1 MEYLFDSN
9 FQTAK
14 KIINKKGGYAQAAPS
29 GTFFNT
35 TSEYVSTMSEQ
46 SLLKRL
52 SPQGKALNAAEDFY
66 INVDKYIVEA
76 GAAKINP
83 QWWRGWIH
91 DIMQKANDPLYVVVA
106 RDGAVK
112 AMDYFTNTTQGKKY
126 IKELIRRSDDPDVR
140 AVLNNEEDLLKYLK
154 SAEYEV
160 GRLQGNQTR
169 KILRG
174 GQEITEEQAG
184 QMIRNADGSFNFPD
198 YEVDLTMGAETVREF
213 ISTGGFLN
221 GEDWLELSQ
230 KYAVL
235 SSKSEKYFGDFYN
248 KIKEVFDKDIVQL
261 DLGPRTQA
269 FNNNPNLTVTGQ
281 MATSAL
287 NKFDEKLGNAYSILL
302 AKPSDWLNRDPMF
315 RWSFYT
321 LAEDLMPFMTEDV
334 KKEFIVGAKTW
345 IDGSEL
351 YENLLKK
358 ADLPA
363 GENSIET
370 LEQAETLL
378 KYKAMEEVK
387 NLLYAS
393 SDRHVLSD
401 VMSSYIPFPE
411 IWQEVIKTW
420 GKLLIENPQK
430 FNRTRI
436 GIDRGKEA
444 KPWDTDNAFFTS
456 DPVTGELMFNYLD
469 VANVATFGIPK
480 LIGSAFGFAPLQ
492 QGLLGEN
499 LIDDGVRV
507 KPYGFLEGLNL
518 ISANGFSPGFGPIVT
533 MPFKFLTKIATV
545 PGFFN
550 DFILGNFEQPGGEI
564 NFINELPSWAK
575 SLLKAVPYTQE
586 ATEEINASYSKT
598 VMDLFTLYYY
608 AGKWTPDDEESIK
621 IAMQE
626 AESAAAMHW
635 LIRGSAQGSL
645 PTGIQPRYEI
655 KDKNGAWWTMQV
667 LGQKY
672 QQMLEANQFDYFVT
686 TQQFVQRFGMNPIP
700 LRQSSTV
707 KKGRYP
713 VKKESYAFWQ
723 KEKNK
728 KLMERKPYTAIHL
741 NPDRMDDE
749 FSLPAFMAGGETL
762 DPSAYGRATLQSLVQ
777 FELENYK
784 EELKQDTTMTPQAKR
799 EAYSSF
805 RTKKEEEYG
814 VVSYGSLGDAVVQA
828 DKYQII
834 LELRDWK
841 NEPLLRESPAF
852 EPLQKFF
859 VEYDRAIQVVL
870 NGGTFRGTEIPSGGI
885 PGKTAATLSG
895 TSGNIDLIRE
905 SLDAYARELA
915 LQYEDTEWIS
925 IYLSS
930 FWKELDNRR
939 YLK

>member
-1 MEYLFDSN
+1 MQRAVQNYVKNPSIEMQLKKLNHGLSIQIKNNTVILDVAVQLDSGSTAKEAEVALRNALSIAIKAHQPKIYIREKAFDLLPDSNPIKNSAKYMEGAGVFKIDVYAQPNPRIDNVDINSPVIKEVMEYLFDSN

-66 INVDKYIVEA
+66 INVDKYIVED
-76 GAAKINP
+76 GGAKINP

-287 NKFDEKLGNAYSILL
+287 SKFDEELGNAYSILL

-370 LEQAETLL
+370 LEQASLGNVQAQQRL
-378 KYKAMEEVK
+378 
-387 NLLYAS
+387 
-393 SDRHVLSD
+393 
-401 VMSSYIPFPE
+401 
-411 IWQEVIKTW
+411 
-420 GKLLIENPQK
+420 
-430 FNRTRI
+430 TRI
-436 GIDRGKEA
+436 E
-444 KPWDTDNAFFTS
+444 S
-456 DPVTGELMFNYLD
+456 ELM
-469 VANVATFGIPK
+469 
-480 LIGSAFGFAPLQ
+480 
-492 QGLLGEN
+492 
-499 LIDDGVRV
+499 
-507 KPYGFLEGLNL
+507 
-518 ISANGFSPGFGPIVT
+518 
-533 MPFKFLTKIATV
+533 
-545 PGFFN
+545 
-550 DFILGNFEQPGGEI
+550 
-564 NFINELPSWAK
+564 
-575 SLLKAVPYTQE
+575 
-586 ATEEINASYSKT
+586 SK
-598 VMDLFTLYYY
+598 
-608 AGKWTPDDEESIK
+608 
-621 IAMQE
+621 Q
-626 AESAAAMHW
+626 
-635 LIRGSAQGSL
+635 
-645 PTGIQPRYEI
+645 GIQLGAAK
-655 KDKNGAWWTMQV
+655 KDGKITG
-667 LGQKY
+667 L
-672 QQMLEANQFDYFVT
+672 T
-686 TQQFVQRFGMNPIP
+686 T
-700 LRQSSTV
+700 
-707 KKGRYP
+707 
-713 VKKESYAFWQ
+713 
-723 KEKNK
+723 
-728 KLMERKPYTAIHL
+728 
-741 NPDRMDDE
+741 
-749 FSLPAFMAGGETL
+749 
-762 DPSAYGRATLQSLVQ
+762 
-777 FELENYK
+777 
-784 EELKQDTTMTPQAKR
+784 
-799 EAYSSF
+799 
-805 RTKKEEEYG
+805 
-814 VVSYGSLGDAVVQA
+814 
-828 DKYQII
+828 
-834 LELRDWK
+834 
-841 NEPLLRESPAF
+841 
-852 EPLQKFF
+852 
-859 VEYDRAIQVVL
+859 
-870 NGGTFRGTEIPSGGI
+870 
-885 PGKTAATLSG
+885 
-895 TSGNIDLIRE
+895 
-905 SLDAYARELA
+905 
-915 LQYEDTEWIS
+915 
-925 IYLSS
+925 
-930 FWKELDNRR
+930 
-939 YLK
+939 